1 MSIIR
6 ISGVLRALLN
16 NVRLGTT
23 KTDDYYSFYHKSVQ
37 VIETIYV
44 NKPTY
49 VPVVDITYTERL
61 VQFNVKYCD

>member
-6 ISGVLRALLN
+6 ISGVLRSLLN

-23 KTDDYYSFYHKSVQ
+23 KTDNYYSFSHKSVQ
-37 VIETIYV
+37 VVETIYV

-49 VPVVDITYTERL
+49 VPIVDITYTERL

>member
-6 ISGVLRALLN
+6 VSGVLRALLN
-16 NVRLGTT
+16 NVRLGTI

-37 VIETIYV
+37 VIEEIFV
-44 NKPTY
+44 HRPTY
-49 VPVVDITYTERL
+49 VPIVDITYTERL